1 VTGVGLGFA
10 LASFMLVP
18 QALAAKFLNLEI
30 CFGPTAQRLRPS
42 ANTLFATGFEEWT
55 LNTFFSLALLATFV
69 VIVSAYALLPSAG
82 KRGAVERGILA
93 AALCC
98 VLVTLGPAGAV
109 WDALPLLSNLQFP
122 WRITA
127 VLTLLAAAMVSS
139 LELRRAWLVAAL
151 AAVLSIPFA
160 SWDRT
165 VPRSVFSVPEPSDPE
180 AGSVFPDPHTA
191 WEAGSGGWYW
201 RHHNLVELCLVPRS
215 MRPFFFD
222 EFRGVPSPHLEPFR
236 HQPAAMIGD
245 PATTIEVV
253 EWGQTARGIEV
264 ESDHGGTLVWRVLW
278 FPGMVMAVDGVP
290 VEAFEDRTTGL
301 TAHRLP
307 AGSHNVRWSWH
318 PFPALR
324 AARGISLASLVV
336 VVALGGWAVVGWRR
350 RYESAN
356 RSESR

>member
-1 VTGVGLGFA
+1 
-10 LASFMLVP
+10 
-18 QALAAKFLNLEI
+18 
-30 CFGPTAQRLRPS
+30 
-42 ANTLFATGFEEWT
+42 
-55 LNTFFSLALLATFV
+55 
-69 VIVSAYALLPSAG
+69 
-82 KRGAVERGILA
+82 
-93 AALCC
+93 
-98 VLVTLGPAGAV
+98 
-109 WDALPLLSNLQFP
+109 
-122 WRITA
+122 
-127 VLTLLAAAMVSS
+127 
-139 LELRRAWLVAAL
+139 
-151 AAVLSIPFA
+151 
-160 SWDRT
+160 
-165 VPRSVFSVPEPSDPE
+165 
-180 AGSVFPDPHTA
+180 
-191 WEAGSGGWYW
+191 
-201 RHHNLVELCLVPRS
+201 
-215 MRPFFFD
+215 
-222 EFRGVPSPHLEPFR
+222 
-236 HQPAAMIGD
+236 MIGD